1 MKSKIALLLSAVSVV
16 SAPLA
21 AGSTPSKEP
30 TPVQP
35 NKKEIAMS
43 CDTSKNSCNTMDNKK
58 PMQDDTTKEDAKKKE
73 IAMEGERMDNRMSDR
88 ANRDA
93 EDGNMQGEQ
102 NMENSEQ
109 NADTRQDNREDRR

>member
-35 NKKEIAMS
+35 NKKEIAM
-43 CDTSKNSCNTMDNKK
+43 
-58 PMQDDTTKEDAKKKE
+58 
-73 IAMEGERMDNRMSDR
+73 EGERMDNRMSDR

-93 EDGNMQGEQ
+93 EHGNMQGEQ
-102 NMENSEQ
+102 NMENREQ